1 MEAVITEVVLDPDGA
16 PVSFSYQGRQY
27 LVSSRPVRWYTRRL
41 WWQEA
46 QGVPKGSGSAVMEVE
61 MWRLWAV
68 SEFDRIFLELKHLMP
83 DELWEI
89 NKIGH

>member
-1 MEAVITEVVLDPDGA
+1 VETVITGVVLDPDGA
-16 PVSFSYQGRQY
+16 PVSFSYQGRTY

-41 WWQEA
+41 WWKEA
-46 QGVPKGSGSAVMEVE
+46 EGVPKGTGSAVMEVE

-68 SEFDRIFLELKHLMP
+68 SDFDRIFLELRHLMP

-89 NKIGH
+89 NKIGY